1 MQKNRILFISLIAF
15 SATFIGCMDS
25 PKPVAPADNSA
36 SANRSERSQS
46 AIAHSSDSKPGDVP
60 KNSDGSNSGMRSSWS
75 RGGSYV
81 DVSKETAAIEKAEKD
96 VTAKPNDGA
105 ARITA
110 SKAYLARANKLT
122 EAQQYASALGDYRKA
137 LKYDPTNAEAK
148 DWIDQIVKIYD
159 SINKS
164 YPAEGEE
171 PPPLTEKKQ

>member
-1 MQKNRILFISLIAF
+1 MQNRLLIIAIT
-15 SATFIGCMDS
+15 AVTALLTGCMSS
-25 PKPVAPADNSA
+25 PTPVSPADNSA
-36 SANRSERSQS
+36 NTNRSERSQS

-60 KNSDGSNSGMRSSWS
+60 KNAEAPKSGERSSWS

-81 DVSKETAAIEKAEKD
+81 DVSKETEAIDKAEKD
-96 VTAKPNDGA
+96 VTAKPKDGA
-105 ARITA
+105 VRITA

-122 EAQQYASALGDYRKA
+122 EAQQYAAALGDYRKA

-171 PPPLTEKKQ
+171 PPPLTEKK